1 MRSHRPLTL
10 IALVLLAAALLA
22 APAAAEDILG
32 NPSVVPLPD
41 SIETTYND
49 YTRGPIDIDAYNPGR
64 QAIAQIDISA
74 PPGSITR
81 LNLYDQGRIIPA
93 VINRTT
99 TGDRDEIITYSL
111 GDQTAGPYAR
121 NLLWPLS
128 LPDKEQ
134 FTIQYA
140 VHNDYTRVIWMHPWQ
155 RASWSPLQTPL
166 ENVIYR
172 ATFEAD
178 EPTRLIVQ
186 TAPYDDAT
194 AAIDAHA
201 AAGNA
206 AGGIVSLLLGLFDGI
221 VLVVSLGWYIFRK
234 IFLENFLLFAGLFEV
249 IGMAYAANKSRDI
262 FQFLKRVVDYNVKAV
277 KAMYWLIEQM
287 VTILSRIINALKP
300 L

>member
-1 MRSHRPLTL
+1 MRPPALPLL
-10 IALVLLAAALLA
+10 LLAALALLA
-22 APAAAEDILG
+22 APAAAEDALG

-41 SIETTYND
+41 SIETAYND

-74 PPGSITR
+74 PPGSVTR

-155 RASWSPLQTPL
+155 RAGWSPLQTQL

-194 AAIDAHA
+194 AAIDARA
-201 AAGNA
+201 DADAGNA

-221 VLVVSLGWYIFRK
+221 VLVVSLGWYLFATLFID
-234 IFLENFLLFAGLFEV
+234 NFLLFLGLFEAV
-249 IGMAYAANKSRDI
+249 GLAYAANKSRDI
-262 FQFLKRVVDYNVKAV
+262 FQFARKFTEYNAKAIN
-277 KAMYWLIEQM
+277 AMFWLIEKM
-287 VTILSRIINALKP
+287 ITILTRVINALKP
-300 L
+300 I